1 MKGFVYLLIFL
12 ILALLVENI
21 FKKWNI
27 IEGLDCAPKENSLS
41 YNNQAKAKSQQNEIT
56 ALKLQILNLQPQI
69 SLNATQVKEHKK
81 KIEKAL
87 QSIQGK
93 AKAKEAELDKAADF
107 SK

>member
-12 ILALLVENI
+12 ILALLFENI

-41 YNNQAKAKSQQNEIT
+41 YNNQAKAKAQQNEIEE
-56 ALKLQILNLQPQI
+56 LKNKIKGFQPKINLNYTKI
-69 SLNATQVKEHKK
+69 NEHKK

-93 AKAKEAELDKAADF
+93 AKAKEAELDKSADF

>member
-12 ILALLVENI
+12 ILALLFENI

-41 YNNQAKAKSQQNEIT
+41 YNNQAKAKSQQNEINT
-56 ALKLQILNLQPQI
+56 LKTQILNLQPQI
-69 SLNATQVKEHKK
+69 KSNTTQVSEHKK

>member
-12 ILALLVENI
+12 VLALLFENI
-21 FKKWNI
+21 FKKLNI
-27 IEGLDCAPKENSLS
+27 IEGLDCAPKENSIS
-41 YNNQAKAKSQQNEIT
+41 YSNQAKAKSQQNDIN
-56 ALKLQILNLQPQI
+56 ALKMQILNLQPQI
-69 SLNATQVKEHKK
+69 NLNATQVREHKK

-93 AKAKEAELDKAADF
+93 AKAKQAELDKAADF

>member
-12 ILALLVENI
+12 ILALLFENI

-27 IEGLDCAPKENSLS
+27 IEGLDCAPKENSTS
-41 YNNQAKAKSQQNEIT
+41 YNNQAKAKSQQNEID
-56 ALKLQILNLQPQI
+56 ALKTQILDLQPQI
-69 SLNATQVKEHKK
+69 KSNATQVREHKK

-93 AKAKEAELDKAADF
+93 AKAKEADLDKAADF